1 MAFLA
6 SFLLTRTGRM
16 IAGAGGVLLLVWAF
30 GMHKEYQGAKKERAK
45 IAGATNADVNR
56 ANSAGAKSAAGGGVY
71 DLPTRD

>member
-16 IAGAGGVLLLVWAF
+16 IAGAGGVLLMVWAF
-30 GMHKEYQGAKKERAK
+30 GMHKEYQGAKKERDK

-56 ANSAGAKSAAGGGVY
+56 ANNAGSKSRNGIGGVQ
-71 DLPTRD
+71 LKFRD